1 LLFTDT
7 GHIEWHLEV
16 GLAMQFIE
24 APLQV
29 QQRNTI
35 PQGMYDSCS
44 TIGQLSSGNAA
55 GHQDDPLDLQGL
67 PLGPFLQNLGW
78 HSKGIGA
85 MAGSVLNPFFFV
97 YFKCCEPNRIL
108 FSLYF
113 S

>member
-1 LLFTDT
+1 
-7 GHIEWHLEV
+7 
-16 GLAMQFIE
+16 MQFIE

-67 PLGPFLQNLGW
+67 PQGPFLQNLGW
-78 HSKGIGA
+78 HPKGIGA
-85 MAGSVLNPFFFV
+85 MAGSVKILLF
-97 YFKCCEPNRIL
+97 IL
-108 FSLYF
+108 FQVYSKFCDLT
-113 S
+113 

>member
-1 LLFTDT
+1 MITVSFLRYT

-35 PQGMYDSCS
+35 PQGMYDNCKAL
-44 TIGQLSSGNAA
+44 GQLSSGNAA
-55 GHQDDPLDLQGL
+55 GHQDDPLNLKGL
-67 PLGPFLQNLGW
+67 PLGPFIQNLGW

-85 MAGSVLNPFFFV
+85 MAG
-97 YFKCCEPNRIL
+97 
-108 FSLYF
+108 
-113 S
+113 